1 MTAIKTAMVLTA
13 IGIALCLWLLMG
25 VTWYNFLAF
34 MLLVQPLLLLGAVI
48 YVGIVLR
55 DLRRKGVL

>member
-1 MTAIKTAMVLTA
+1 MRAIKTAMLLTA
-13 IGIALCLWLLMG
+13 IGTALCLWLLMG

-34 MLLVQPLLLLGAVI
+34 MLLAQPLVVLGAAV